1 MHRLKMFGAIT
12 AVYLGLYLVLPGCLC
27 QLLLC
32 FGVVSPAPSAVSGD
46 SSYVLGPGA
55 DTICHCH
62 EVSAKTVEAPQSHES
77 APSPIQGYAA
87 VTREGTTTPALLIL
101 IKSGGPR
108 APPIRLRA
116 PSSLRSFTGV
126 YLI

>member
-32 FGVVSPAPSAVSGD
+32 FGVVSPAPSAVTGD
-46 SSYVLGPGA
+46 SSYVLDPGA

-62 EVSAKTVEAPQSHES
+62 EVSAKTVEAPQSHDRGHAEID
-77 APSPIQGYAA
+77 AAKA
-87 VTREGTTTPALLIL
+87 VTREGTTTHAVLIL